1 MERKI
6 SFIAN
11 DGTSFTSEKEC
22 IDYENSLK
30 AKVLLD
36 ELKIYNA
43 EGEEIDLT
51 KINYKS
57 LYQMQYIVIRSEEAY
72 RFLKQVISGLY
83 GFRIPS
89 YEIVQKKN
97 YVCSFYFDNDI
108 CAWINIEDTIDKLI
122 VLKKQLKEEISNLQR
137 YAVFTKA
144 DTMEKKE

>member
-1 MERKI
+1 MERKV

-30 AKVLLD
+30 AKVLLE

-43 EGEEIDLT
+43 EGKEIDLT
-51 KINYKS
+51 KINCKS

-72 RFLKQVISGLY
+72 RFLKQVISGLH

-108 CAWINIEDTIDKLI
+108 CEWINIEDTIDKLI

>member
-1 MERKI
+1 MERKV

-30 AKVLLD
+30 AKVLIE

-43 EGEEIDLT
+43 EGKEIDLT

-83 GFRIPS
+83 GFRIPP

-122 VLKKQLKEEISNLQR
+122 VLRKQLKEEIHNLQR

>member
-1 MERKI
+1 MERKV

-30 AKVLLD
+30 AKVLIE

-83 GFRIPS
+83 GFRIPP